1 MNEEEMN
8 EEKIIENQKQVEIE
22 NEKNINGTIDCMS
35 LHING
40 KRTKEYLKFI
50 KEVRKAKKKIEKK
63 KERLAESRMLEQA
76 YQKKEGKI
84 DEYFKTM
91 SEDYKALTQSKHTF
105 RMVQFNDR
113 NNNNAIADEIF
124 MKKKFLPYMISE
136 STQQRK
142 YLDQL
147 VLYSKGKNS
156 IEDFRMVEE
165 TFNGTEM
172 KAREEIIQKHY
183 DSITA
188 YVMGQVL
195 CYYYTELDFWKSSL
209 NKIEKIND
217 IRDFE

>member
-1 MNEEEMN
+1 
-8 EEKIIENQKQVEIE
+8 
-22 NEKNINGTIDCMS
+22 MS

-50 KEVRKAKKKIEKK
+50 KEVRKAKKKMEKK